1 MNAQS
6 NQPNHPLIVFS
17 LALIAIII
25 IGGAITFIK
34 PPNTTQTTQSPAQ
47 LKNAITYQK
56 ETVPRNQIISS
67 VNKSDFAYAQGPEDA
82 IVTVAEYFDFMCP
95 FSAQSAQTMNR
106 LLLSYKTSPVKFV
119 FHQVP
124 AANIYPASLGA
135 SNASLCAKE
144 QGKFL
149 QMYSLLFEQQRRI
162 NKDDFSSFTD
172 ALNLD
177 RSAFDT
183 CMSRGKYQKWISKD
197 LSDAVTLKLTGT
209 PTWFINGRRYTGA
222 MPFDVL
228 AQAINNELAAVS
240 TLPK

>member
-1 MNAQS
+1 MN
-6 NQPNHPLIVFS
+6 NQPSQTNHPLVVFS
-17 LALIAIII
+17 LALMAIIVV
-25 IGGAITFIK
+25 GGAIMLIK
-34 PPNTTQTTQSPAQ
+34 PSNTAQTPQSPAQ

-56 ETVPRNQIISS
+56 ETIPRDQIISS
-67 VNKSDFAYAQGPEDA
+67 VNKSDLAYAQGPQDA
-82 IVTVAEYFDFMCP
+82 VVTVAEYFDFMCP
-95 FSAQSAQTMNR
+95 FSAQSEQTMNR
-106 LLLSYKTSPVKFV
+106 LLISYKTSPVRFV

-124 AANIYPASLGA
+124 AANIYPASLPA

-162 NKDDFSSFTD
+162 NKDDFSPFAD

-183 CMSRGKYQKWISKD
+183 CMSQAKYQKWISKD
-197 LSDAVTLKLTGT
+197 LSDAVALKLVGT
-209 PTWFINGRRYTGA
+209 PTWFINGKRYTGA

-228 AQAINNELAAVS
+228 SRAINNELAAVS
-240 TLPK
+240 TMSK